1 MVLIPALEY
10 LASRM
15 HFILFVSELK
25 GALCCDSANT
35 SFVVESMSRQG
46 VGGIVPVNGHV
57 NPMDVN
63 AKVYDQITTNN
74 QIITV
79 DVEVE

>member
-1 MVLIPALEY
+1 MDLYEMVLILDLEY

-15 HFILFVSELK
+15 RFILFVSELK

-46 VGGIVPVNGHV
+46 MAGSS
-57 NPMDVN
+57 
-63 AKVYDQITTNN
+63 Q
-74 QIITV
+74 
-79 DVEVE
+79 